1 MRPCQR
7 ILKRVFSCLIIIT
20 QTCSD
25 KVLKLL
31 FVDYYIIISQSSVE
45 LM

>member
-7 ILKRVFSCLIIIT
+7 ILKRVCSCLIIIT
-20 QTCSD
+20 QTRSD
-25 KVLKLL
+25 KVLRLL